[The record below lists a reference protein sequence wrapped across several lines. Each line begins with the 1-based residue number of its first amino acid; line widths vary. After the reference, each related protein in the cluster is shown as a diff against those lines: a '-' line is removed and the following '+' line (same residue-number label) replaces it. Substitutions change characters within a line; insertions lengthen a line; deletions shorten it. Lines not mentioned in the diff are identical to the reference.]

1 MNRYITSLIIAFSSL
16 TAINA
21 QNINITNI
29 PSLTGSLTAGF
40 FSKYLQDRLKMT
52 QILYCGHF

>member
-40 FSKYLQDRLKMT
+40 FSKFFSKYLQDRLKMA
-52 QILYCGHF
+52 

>member
-29 PSLTGSLTAGF
+29 PSLIGSLTAGF
-40 FSKYLQDRLKMT
+40 FSKYLQDRLKMA

>member
-29 PSLTGSLTAGF
+29 PSLTGSLTARF
-40 FSKYLQDRLKMT
+40 FSKYLQDRLKKT